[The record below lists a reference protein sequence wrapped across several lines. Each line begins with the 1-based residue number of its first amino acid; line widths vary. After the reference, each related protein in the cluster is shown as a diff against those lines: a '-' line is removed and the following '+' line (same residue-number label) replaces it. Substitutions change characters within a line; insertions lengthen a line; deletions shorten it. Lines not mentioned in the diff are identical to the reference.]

1 MTATVCSKSGK
12 LPIAGVCDAYLK
24 TEYFAEGTVPTETC
38 DVHFSGMVCAATGL
52 AATTACPYQ
61 VPGVIEIAPSDD
73 GSPGATRYCPHTPD
87 YFTNPANAASI
98 QAAQQA
104 IAQQQAAATQ
114 AAQQQAAQQAQQQQ
128 AAQQAQQ
135 QIDAQADAEE
145 AGGGEA
151 PEDDE

>member
-1 MTATVCSKSGK
+1 MVCS
-12 LPIAGVCDAYLK
+12 
-24 TEYFAEGTVPTETC
+24 
-38 DVHFSGMVCAATGL
+38 ATGL
-52 AATTACPYQ
+52 AATTTCPYQ

-73 GSPGATRYCPHTPD
+73 GSPGATKYCPHTPD

-104 IAQQQAAATQ
+104 IAQQQAAA
-114 AAQQQAAQQAQQQQ
+114 AQAAQQAQQQ

-151 PEDDE
+151 PADDE